1 MPWNNVENRADRA
14 SMARDAGLGQVSL
27 ISVLAGTL
35 VAYGAFA
42 VVLAITAA
50 VAKAAGV
57 DTDLSGNDWER
68 LGTAGGAV
76 VAGVL
81 LVSYLVGGYVAGRM
95 ARRAGSLNGFLVFV
109 LGVLVAVAVAAIVN
123 VFTDGEDIL
132 DNLRN
137 VGVPTS
143 SDEWGDIGTVAGIG
157 SVLAM
162 ILGSVLGGIL
172 GERWHGKL
180 VTRALDPDVGPE
192 ARGRSAAAAGAERRM
207 ERQRRASAT
216 TGAGRRDD
224 DTERDEGQH
233 DVEEADDRPAR
244 PWTAV
249 ARRRRG
255 RDEDRVVEPAADA
268 DAEPARVAPEPEPA
282 VVEPAPATV
291 SDEQAAWEAERE
303 ARARARDERA
313 RTAAAARSRGTTG
326 TSPPRRRR

>member
-42 VVLAITAA
+42 VVLAVTAA

-68 LGTAGGAV
+68 LGTVGGAV

-81 LVSYLVGGYVAGRM
+81 LVSYLMGGYVAGRM

-109 LGVLVAVAVAAIVN
+109 LGVLVAVVVTAIVN

-132 DNLRN
+132 ENLRN

-143 SDEWGDIGTVAGIG
+143 SDEWGDIGTVAGLG

-162 ILGSVLGGIL
+162 IVGSVLGGIL

-192 ARGRSAAAAGAERRM
+192 AQGRSAAAGASERRM
-207 ERQRRASAT
+207 ERQRRVTRTAVT
-216 TGAGRRDD
+216 GRRDD
-224 DTERDEGQH
+224 TGERERPPE
-233 DVEEADDRPAR
+233 DVEEAENRPAR

-249 ARRRRG
+249 TRRRRG
-255 RDEDRVVEPAADA
+255 RGEDRPAPRSVGGDSEPAPVVVEPEPRAA
-268 DAEPARVAPEPEPA
+268 
-282 VVEPAPATV
+282 EPAPAQV
-291 SDEQAAWEAERE
+291 SDEEAAWEAERE
-303 ARARARDERA
+303 ERARARDERA
-313 RTAAAARSRGTTG
+313 RMAAAARSRATTG
-326 TSPPRRRR
+326 SSTPRRRR

>member
-14 SMARDAGLGQVSL
+14 SLARDAGLGQVSL

-57 DTDLSGNDWER
+57 DADLSGNDWQR
-68 LGTAGGAV
+68 LGTAGGVV

-81 LVSYLVGGYVAGRM
+81 LVSYLMGGYVAGRM

-109 LGVLVAVAVAAIVN
+109 LGVLVAVAVTAIVN

-132 DNLRN
+132 NNLRN

-192 ARGRSAAAAGAERRM
+192 AQGRTDAAAAAERRL
-207 ERQRRASAT
+207 ERQRRTAAT
-216 TGAGRRDD
+216 TRAGRRDD
-224 DTERDEGQH
+224 VDERDRGRD
-233 DVEEADDRPAR
+233 DVDEIDDRPVR

-249 ARRRRG
+249 ARRGRG
-255 RDEDRVVEPAADA
+255 RDEDRVVEPAAD
-268 DAEPARVAPEPEPA
+268 DAEPTPAAAEPEPA
-282 VVEPAPATV
+282 GVEPAPATV
-291 SDEQAAWEAERE
+291 SDEEAARESERE

-313 RTAAAARSRGTTG
+313 RMAAAARSRGTTG